1 MAGRGY
7 GQGVAVARDLS
18 QEACARASTVGFQ
31 TSETLIGCGG
41 NGVTRKS
48 SFSDSLYLSSP
59 VHHHQSPNAF
69 TATGTLISGSFVV
82 VDCTL
87 DTINPSLIRFVNRK
101 TTIASLSQENT
112 LRNVPSLVCS
122 ILLYLP
128 EVGIVAHTVPHV
140 KNFSSFTTLLQFNRH
155 QNLILSSLP
164 PRHNRAI

>member
-7 GQGVAVARDLS
+7 GRGVAVARDLS

-48 SFSDSLYLSSP
+48 SFSDSLHHSSP
-59 VHHHQSPNAF
+59 PPPNTF

-87 DTINPSLIRFVNRK
+87 DFINPSLIRFINRK
-101 TTIASLSQENT
+101 TTIAVAFT
-112 LRNVPSLVCS
+112 GK
-122 ILLYLP
+122 YL
-128 EVGIVAHTVPHV
+128 T
-140 KNFSSFTTLLQFNRH
+140 
-155 QNLILSSLP
+155 
-164 PRHNRAI
+164 